1 MVKKETRFF
10 VFLKQ
15 LIIRKKTGSKL
26 NVIYISSIFLAFLVY
41 SKLLPLQGD
50 YLISAVP
57 QNEIQIITAKIFSN
71 PVKSSDKYYTI
82 KLKVLETKSY
92 SGINSS
98 ANGIFTALIK
108 SQTVESHY
116 PKKLFSLQS
125 SRTSKKLKS
134 SKNKHQSIYSTS
146 TNSIII
152 ESGATIR
159 LSGTFIQSEN
169 EPPFFLTEDIF
180 FSDYK
185 NTFTDRIKKY
195 RALCRLQFKRLM
207 SAWGR
212 AGGLMLALLSSSK
225 EYLEK
230 SMQNAFKLSGLSHI
244 LALSG
249 MHLSLVSTL
258 FGFIENKSTL
268 KTLGLFFKILM
279 VFTFVFFAG
288 FSPSL
293 LRALISLLILS
304 ACKLLKIRPR
314 NSIFVLSLTFLIHAS
329 IAPSDLTNL
338 GFLLSYGA
346 LAGILFLSSTVNSII
361 TKIFSPKISGSLSA
375 SVSAVTFTAP
385 VSISTFGF
393 FSPSGIICTMFVSPL
408 ITIFLY
414 SGICLMLLSFLMPC
428 FVSFSSFFV
437 NGIYNL
443 IALIVKI
450 FSIIPV
456 IKTA

>member
-1 MVKKETRFF
+1 MVKEKRYFF
-10 VFLKQ
+10 NFLKQ
-15 LIIRKKTGSKL
+15 LLIRKKIDSKL
-26 NVIYISSIFLAFLVY
+26 NVIFVSSIILSFLVY
-41 SKLLPLQGD
+41 SKLLPLPGD
-50 YLISAVP
+50 YIISAVK
-57 QNEIQIITAKIFSN
+57 QNEIQIITAKIISN
-71 PVKSSDKYYTI
+71 PVKSSDKYYTV
-82 KLKVLETKSY
+82 KLKVFETKSI

-108 SQTVESHY
+108 SQTVEAHY
-116 PKKLFSLQS
+116 PKKLFSLQNS
-125 SRTSKKLKS
+125 KASKKIK
-134 SKNKHQSIYSTS
+134 QSNYSIP

-169 EPPFFLTEDIF
+169 EAPFFLAEEIF
-180 FSDYK
+180 FSNYK

-195 RALCRLQFKRLM
+195 RALCRLHFKRLM

-268 KTLGLFFKILM
+268 KTLGLFFKLLM

-314 NSIFVLSLTFLIHAS
+314 NSIFVLSLTFLIHAA
-329 IAPSDLTNL
+329 IAPQDLTNL

-346 LAGILFLSSTVNSII
+346 LAGILFLSDPLNSIFI
-361 TKIFSPKISGSLSA
+361 KIFPQKITGSLSA

-385 VSISTFGF
+385 VSIASFGF
-393 FSPSGIICTMFVSPL
+393 FCPSGIICTMFVSPL

-428 FVSFSSFFV
+428 FVNFSSFFV

-443 IALIVKI
+443 IAFIVKI

-456 IKTA
+456 IKIA